1 MFSTRQFAASL
12 LHKQHYYHDLPSK
25 ILDTREDPI
34 HRRIRKNQL
43 SP

>member
-12 LHKQHYYHDLPSK
+12 LHEQHYHNLPSK

-43 SP
+43 FP